1 MTGVHPT
8 PLVPASSTRPDSAA
22 SSSAPRL
29 GGRLWLD
36 FVNTDDVHRG
46 RRLEHLVDFAAWTR
60 WLAEAG
66 VLDAERAAQLERR
79 AQEQP
84 MGAQAALVDAR
95 RVRNALRTV
104 AERGAS
110 QERARDGALAEINRV
125 LGRSAGTRSL
135 EAGPTGFARS
145 FRAGGDVF
153 GGLLLLIVE
162 SAADALVAGE
172 MTRVKR
178 CQGQGCARVYIDLT
192 RNRSRRWCAMAD
204 CGNRAKAARHR
215 SRRQVPP
222 GLAAA
227 TPPRSRSRSESPGRR
242 GS

>member
-1 MTGVHPT
+1 M
-8 PLVPASSTRPDSAA
+8 PAPSTRTALADS
-22 SSSAPRL
+22 SRAPRL

-36 FVNTDDVHRG
+36 FVNSDDEHRG
-46 RRLEHLVDFAAWTR
+46 RRVEHLTDFATWTH
-60 WLAEAG
+60 WLADAG

-79 AQEQP
+79 ALEQP

-95 RVRNALRTV
+95 RVRNALRTL
-104 AERGAS
+104 AERGAT

-125 LGRSAGTRSL
+125 LGRSAGTRSV
-135 EAGPTGFARS
+135 EAGPAGFARS

-153 GGLLLLIVE
+153 GGLLLAIVE
-162 SAADALVAGE
+162 SAAEALVAGE
-172 MTRVKR
+172 IARVKR
-178 CQGQGCARVYIDLT
+178 CQGQGCARVYLDLT

-215 SRRQVPP
+215 SRRQSPP
-222 GLAAA
+222 GTREP
-227 TPPRSRSRSESPGRR
+227 TPLRPRSRARSRRR

>member
-1 MTGVHPT
+1 MGVHPT
-8 PLVPASSTRPDSAA
+8 DSVPTPSTHTRPIAA
-22 SSSAPRL
+22 ASAPRL

-36 FVNTDDVHRG
+36 FVNTDDEHHG
-46 RRLEHLVDFAAWTR
+46 RRVEHLVDFAAWIG
-60 WLAEAG
+60 WLADAA

-95 RVRNALRTV
+95 RVRNALRTL
-104 AERGAS
+104 AERGAAL
-110 QERARDGALAEINRV
+110 ERARDAALAEINRV
-125 LGRSAGTRSL
+125 LGRSAGTRRV
-135 EAGPTGFARS
+135 EAGDGGFTRA

-153 GGLLLLIVE
+153 GGLLLPIVE
-162 SAADALVAGE
+162 SAADGLVGGE
-172 MTRVKR
+172 ITRVKR
-178 CQGQGCARVYIDLT
+178 CQGQGCARVYLDLT

-215 SRRQVPP
+215 ARQLTPP
-222 GLAAA
+222 GTSGA
-227 TPPRSRSRSESPGRR
+227 TPPRPRSAPAGERRR